1 MQSTLNPSSGLN
13 EQLNIER
20 NVKMATTHFLNI
32 QDYGMR

>member
-1 MQSTLNPSSGLN
+1 MLIKSYSRFIG
-13 EQLNIER
+13 ELNIER